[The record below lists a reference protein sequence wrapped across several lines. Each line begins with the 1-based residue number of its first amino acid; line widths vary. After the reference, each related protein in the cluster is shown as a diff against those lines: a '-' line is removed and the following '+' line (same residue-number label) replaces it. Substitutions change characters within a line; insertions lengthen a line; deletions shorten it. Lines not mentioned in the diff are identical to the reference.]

1 MKSFEIN
8 DFRPLTL
15 DCFACACALISYIGI
30 LAHYF
35 IGTFSLSLLLCLSLD
50 CRPGTGDCRLIIILA
65 YCLLKVKRP

>member
-15 DCFACACALISYIGI
+15 DCFAFAFACALISS
-30 LAHYF
+30 LAYYL

>member
-30 LAHYF
+30 LAHYL
-35 IGTFSLSLLLCLSLD
+35 IGIFPLSLFFILLSF
-50 CRPGTGDCRLIIILA
+50 
-65 YCLLKVKRP
+65 V